1 MAIAP
6 SIRDEAATANIYSQK
21 ISSTTLKLS
30 FQTYRWKNIR
40 EVNNLQVYR
49 RHPWGDLKRRDVKRV
64 TIEIDSNKTTKK
76 QTKQTKKQNKQN
88 KQKKL
93 LRIKKV
99 VEFPSWLSG

>member
-76 QTKQTKKQNKQN
+76 QTKQTKKSYSNAVWER
-88 KQKKL
+88 
-93 LRIKKV
+93 LRRIMAA
-99 VEFPSWLSG
+99 E